1 MAALNGSPRFTGFIR
16 RLVEEGFV
24 SAENMQNAI
33 IDAKKANQDIVP
45 FLIDQLKIPSL
56 QIAEKISQE
65 FGEPLFDLSVYDSAQ
80 IIREGIDEKLINK
93 HRILPIFKR
102 GNLLYIAT
110 SNPTNMDAMDAIR
123 FSSKMNIEAVIV
135 EHHILQKLIENNFA
149 QADSFEFSDDDID
162 LDLGVED
169 LTQKEDDENE
179 QQADEAPIVKYINK
193 LLIDAIRMGASDLH
207 FEPYEKSYR
216 VRYRVDGVL
225 RQIANPPLQL
235 ATRLAS
241 RLKVMSQMDISEK
254 RLPQDGRIKLKLSK
268 TKAIDFR
275 VNSLPTLF
283 GEKLVLRILDPSSA
297 MLGID
302 ALGYEPAQKELFMQA
317 LDKPQGMLLI
327 TGPTGSGKT
336 VSLYTGLNILN
347 REDINISTAEDPV
360 EINLEGINQV
370 NVNAK
375 VGLTFSAALK
385 SFLRQDPDIVMVG
398 EIRDLETAEIAIKA
412 AQTGHMVMSTLH
424 TNSAPETLTRLRNM
438 GVPSF
443 NIATSV
449 NLVIAQRLARRL
461 CAQCKELADIPDS
474 SLLEMGFTAED
485 LKDPDFHVYQPVGC
499 AECREGYKGRVG
511 IYEVMKVTPEISKII
526 MEDGNAIEIAAASA
540 RLGFNNLRRSGL
552 IKVMQG
558 VTSLQEVNRVTSE

>member
-1 MAALNGSPRFTGFIR
+1 MTALQGSPRFTGFIR
-16 RLVEEGFV
+16 RLVEEGV
-24 SAENMQNAI
+24 ISAEDMRSALAH
-33 IDAKKANQDIVP
+33 AKQEKIDIVAE
-45 FLIDQLKIPSL
+45 LINQQQLSPTV
-56 QIAEKISQE
+56 IAETISVE
-65 FGEPLFDLSVYDSAQ
+65 FGEPLFDISAYDPAQ
-80 IIREGIDEKLINK
+80 ILRDVIDEKLITK
-93 HRILPIFKR
+93 HRILPIFK
-102 GNLLYIAT
+102 NSSILYVAT
-110 SNPTNMDAMDAIR
+110 SNPTNIEAIDAVR
-123 FSSKMNIEAVIV
+123 FSTKLNIETIIV
-135 EHHILQKLIENNFA
+135 EHNKLEKLIEQNFTEE
-149 QADSFEFSDDDID
+149 STFEFDEDFD
-162 LDLGVED
+162 LDVDVESTD
-169 LTQKEDDENE
+169 PNKEDDESNKG
-179 QQADEAPIVKYINK
+179 DEAPIVKYINK

-207 FEPYEKSYR
+207 FEPYEKIYR

-225 RQIANPPLQL
+225 RQIATPPLQL
-235 ATRLAS
+235 ANRLSS

-254 RLPQDGRIKLKLSK
+254 RVPQDGRIKLKLSK
-268 TKAIDFR
+268 NKAIDFR

-302 ALGYEPAQKELFMQA
+302 ALGYEPEQKDLFMQA

-347 REDINISTAEDPV
+347 REDTNISTAEDPV
-360 EINLEGINQV
+360 EINLQGINQV
-370 NVNAK
+370 NVNNK

-461 CAQCKELADIPDS
+461 CSQCKKPADIPKQ
-474 SLLEMGFTAED
+474 SLLEMGFTETD
-485 LKDPDFHVYQPVGC
+485 LQQPEFQIYEPVGC
-499 AECREGYKGRVG
+499 NECREGYKGRVG
-511 IYEVMKVTPEISKII
+511 IYEVMKVTPEISRII
-526 MEDGNAIEIAAASA
+526 MEDGNALEIADASA
-540 RLGFNNLRRSGL
+540 RAGFNNLRRSGL